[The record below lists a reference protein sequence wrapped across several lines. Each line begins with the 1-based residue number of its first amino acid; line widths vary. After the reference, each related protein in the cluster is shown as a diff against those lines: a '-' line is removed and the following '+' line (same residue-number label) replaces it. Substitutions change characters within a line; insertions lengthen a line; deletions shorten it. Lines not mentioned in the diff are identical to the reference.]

1 MPALLALQVLLG
13 LTYTARRA
21 LRERV
26 NPADDVG
33 LSTLE
38 IVIIILGLMALA
50 AALVVVLTAAVNR
63 RLDQI
68 N

>member
-1 MPALLALQVLLG
+1 MPALLAIQVLLG
-13 LTYTARRA
+13 YAHTARRA
-21 LRERV
+21 LHERV

-38 IVIIILGLMALA
+38 IVIIALGLIALA
-50 AALVVVLTAAVNR
+50 GALVVVLSAAVNR

-68 N
+68 T